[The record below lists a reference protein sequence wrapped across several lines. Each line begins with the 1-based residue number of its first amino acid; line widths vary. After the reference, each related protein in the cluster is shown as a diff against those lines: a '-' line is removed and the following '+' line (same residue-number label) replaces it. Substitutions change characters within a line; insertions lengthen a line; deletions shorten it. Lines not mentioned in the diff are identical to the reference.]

1 MTCLIFPTA
10 RLYICVNTLCSLWQK
25 YMTVNKDLLIEIGTE
40 ELPPKALQRLSDAFT
55 RGVAEG
61 LTDAGL
67 KLGHVQSYATPRR
80 LAVLIDDV
88 ASAQPDRDIE
98 RKGPSLKA
106 AYDGE
111 GKPTKAVQGFA
122 RSCGVSVD
130 ELEQQETDK
139 GTWLVFK
146 ATEKGQ
152 PVSELVPGIVNQS
165 LAKLPIPKR
174 MRWGDN
180 DVEFVRPV
188 HWVVMMHGKDVITG
202 DVLGVSST
210 KKTRGH
216 RFHANKE
223 ITLSSAGEYAD
234 KLKAK
239 GFVIAHLDERK
250 QSIHDQVIK
259 TAKKL
264 GGVAVVDDGLLA
276 EVTAL
281 NEWPV
286 AVAGEFEKEYLSVPA
301 EALIK
306 TMQDNQKYFPVVDKN
321 NELKNFFITISNI
334 DSKSP
339 EKVKAGNER
348 VIRPRLADA
357 KFFWEQDQKQPLESF
372 RKQLDKVVFQEKLG
386 SIGDKTNRVAVL
398 AEDIAGQLGAN
409 AEYVRRAVELSKC
422 DLMTDMVGEFAAL
435 QGVMGKRYAQV
446 GGEADDVAAAL
457 DEQYMPRGANDNTP
471 STTTGQILA
480 ISDKLDTLVG
490 IFAIGQK
497 PTGEKDPYAL
507 RRASLGI
514 LRTIIERE
522 LELDLQQLIG
532 KSAELF
538 ADEVDAASSKDEVF
552 EFMLERLRAYYHDR
566 EVPVDVFDAVSA
578 LKPSRPL
585 DFDKRIIAVTA
596 FRALPEAES
605 LSAANKRVGNILKKA
620 EPGDASVVNAG
631 LFELQ
636 QEETLY
642 NELEMLKS
650 KTEPMFDSG
659 DYETALRE
667 LSALRKP
674 VDDFFDHV
682 MVMTDNIDVRNNRI
696 ALLDKMSTLFMRAAD
711 LSRLHQS

>member
-1 MTCLIFPTA
+1 M
-10 RLYICVNTLCSLWQK
+10 S
-25 YMTVNKDLLIEIGTE
+25 KDLLIEIGTE

-55 RGVAEG
+55 RGVAGG

-67 KLGHVQSYATPRR
+67 KTGHVQSYATPRR
-80 LAVLIDDV
+80 LAVLINDV
-88 ASAQPDRDIE
+88 PDAQPDRDVE

-106 AYDGE
+106 AYDAD
-111 GKPTKAVQGFA
+111 GKPTKAVEGFA

-146 ATEKGQ
+146 ATEKGL

-174 MRWGDN
+174 MRWGDSEA
-180 DVEFVRPV
+180 EFVRPV
-188 HWVVMMHGKDVITG
+188 HWIVMMHGKDVIAG
-202 DVLGVSST
+202 DVLGASST

-223 ITLSSAGEYAD
+223 IALSRAGEYED
-234 KLKAK
+234 KLKSK
-239 GFVIAHLDERK
+239 GYVIADIEQRK
-250 QSIHDQVIK
+250 QSIHDQVLK
-259 TAKKL
+259 TAKRL
-264 GGVAVVDDGLLA
+264 GGIAVVDDDLLA

-286 AVAGEFEKEYLSVPA
+286 AVAGEFEKEYLGVPA

-306 TMQDNQKYFPVVDKN
+306 TMQDNQKYFPVVDEN
-321 NELKNFFITISNI
+321 DELKNYFITISNI
-334 DSKSP
+334 DSKAP

-386 SIGDKTNRVAVL
+386 SIGDKTNRIAVL
-398 AEDIAGQLGAN
+398 AEDIAAQLGAN
-409 AEYVRRAVELSKC
+409 VEYVRRAVELSKC

-435 QGVMGKRYAQV
+435 QGIMGKRYAQV
-446 GGEADDVAAAL
+446 GGEADEVAEAL
-457 DEQYMPRGANDNTP
+457 DEQYMPRGASDETP
-471 STTTGQILA
+471 ATTTGQILA

-490 IFAIGQK
+490 IFALGQK

-514 LRTIIERE
+514 LRTIIERG
-522 LELDLQQLIG
+522 LDLDLKQLIG
-532 KSAELF
+532 ASAGLY
-538 ADEVDAASSKDEVF
+538 ADKVNAVTSENDVF

-585 DFDKRIIAVTA
+585 DFDKRINAVTA

-620 EPGDASVVNAG
+620 QLGDASVVNAG

-642 NELEMLKS
+642 NELEALKTR
-650 KTEPMFDSG
+650 TEPMFDSG
-659 DYETALRE
+659 NYETALRD

-682 MVMTDNIDVRNNRI
+682 MVMTDNMDVRNNRI
-696 ALLDKMSTLFMRAAD
+696 ALLNKMSALFMRAAD
-711 LSRLHQS
+711 LSRLHQA

>member
-1 MTCLIFPTA
+1 
-10 RLYICVNTLCSLWQK
+10 
-25 YMTVNKDLLIEIGTE
+25 MTVNKDLLIEIGTE

-67 KLGHVQSYATPRR
+67 KIGHVQSYATPRR

-88 ASAQPDRDIE
+88 PSAQPDRDIE

-111 GKPTKAVQGFA
+111 GKPTRAVEGFA

-152 PVSELVPGIVNQS
+152 PVSELVTGIVNQS

-180 DVEFVRPV
+180 DAEFVRPV
-188 HWVVMMHGKDVITG
+188 HWVVMMHGKDVIAG

-223 ITLSSAGEYAD
+223 ITLSSAAEYAD
-234 KLKAK
+234 KLKSK

-264 GGVAVVDDGLLA
+264 GGVAVVDDDLLA

-357 KFFWEQDQKQPLESF
+357 KFFCEQDQKQPLESF
-372 RKQLDKVVFQEKLG
+372 RKQLDKVVFQ
-386 SIGDKTNRVAVL
+386 
-398 AEDIAGQLGAN
+398 
-409 AEYVRRAVELSKC
+409 
-422 DLMTDMVGEFAAL
+422 
-435 QGVMGKRYAQV
+435 
-446 GGEADDVAAAL
+446 
-457 DEQYMPRGANDNTP
+457 
-471 STTTGQILA
+471 
-480 ISDKLDTLVG
+480 
-490 IFAIGQK
+490 
-497 PTGEKDPYAL
+497 
-507 RRASLGI
+507 
-514 LRTIIERE
+514 
-522 LELDLQQLIG
+522 
-532 KSAELF
+532 
-538 ADEVDAASSKDEVF
+538 
-552 EFMLERLRAYYHDR
+552 
-566 EVPVDVFDAVSA
+566 
-578 LKPSRPL
+578 
-585 DFDKRIIAVTA
+585 
-596 FRALPEAES
+596 
-605 LSAANKRVGNILKKA
+605 
-620 EPGDASVVNAG
+620 
-631 LFELQ
+631 
-636 QEETLY
+636 
-642 NELEMLKS
+642 
-650 KTEPMFDSG
+650 
-659 DYETALRE
+659 
-667 LSALRKP
+667 
-674 VDDFFDHV
+674 
-682 MVMTDNIDVRNNRI
+682 
-696 ALLDKMSTLFMRAAD
+696 
-711 LSRLHQS
+711 

>member
-642 NELEMLKS
+642 KELEMLKS